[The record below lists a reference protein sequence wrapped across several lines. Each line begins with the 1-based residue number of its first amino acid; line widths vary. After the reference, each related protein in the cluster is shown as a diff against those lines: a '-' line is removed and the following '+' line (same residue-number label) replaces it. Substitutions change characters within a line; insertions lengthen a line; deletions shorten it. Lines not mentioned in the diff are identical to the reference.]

1 MERYNILLVMCP
13 FWDVKYPPIGIAY
26 ISEYL
31 KSKGLRTKVLDYNI
45 KIFHEINKEYK
56 KYWDIKTNFVW
67 EMPNFLKN
75 QINECVEKI
84 LSSNVEIIGFSI
96 MAPNQIFSLEVIKK
110 IKEKDSNKII
120 ISGGVQAPLDK
131 CEYIDYHI
139 EGEAEETIYELIKT
153 IKNKGDITKIGGIII
168 YGKTGEKI
176 KTKERKK
183 TLDFDSLPFAKYGDF
198 NLNDYTEERIGI
210 LGSRGC
216 INKCAFCNDWKV
228 WKFYSYKSAEK
239 LFSEIKYHVNH
250 NHTNKFEFFDLLL
263 NGNIKE
269 LEKFCDL
276 IINSKMKIQWCGNA
290 IIRKEMTYNLLK
302 KMKKAGCVNLVYG
315 LESGSDKIIKNMGKK
330 FTAKE
335 AEQVLKDTS
344 KLNIAVSINLMVG
357 FPGETK
363 KDFKK
368 TLSFIKRNYKYI
380 LNVPGVAT
388 CFVLANSD
396 LEKNHKK
403 YGINISMNNSWY
415 NWYDNEGNTY
425 DLRLK
430 RIKKV
435 VSLLNKLKIPI
446 FEVKIIKKKKSF
458 LDSLKI
464 IKSLSNKILIKLNFK
479 KQINSIP

>member
-26 ISEYL
+26 IFEYL

-45 KIFHEINKEYK
+45 KIFHEIDKEYK

-67 EMPNFLKN
+67 EMPDFLKN
-75 QINECVEKI
+75 QINECVDEI
-84 LSSNVEIIGFSI
+84 LSFDVEIIGFSI

-110 IKEKDSNKII
+110 IKEKDPNKII
-120 ISGGVQAPLDK
+120 ITGGVQAPLDNAHF
-131 CEYIDYHI
+131 IDYHI
-139 EGEAEETIYELIKT
+139 EGEAEETIYKLIKA
-153 IKNKGDITKIGGIII
+153 IKNKGDITKINGIII
-168 YGKTGEKI
+168 YGQIEGKI
-176 KTKERKK
+176 KTKERRK
-183 TLDFDSLPFAKYGDF
+183 LPNLDSLPFPKYEDF
-198 NLNDYTEERIGI
+198 NLNDYVEERIGI

-239 LFSEIKYHVNH
+239 LFNEIKYHVNH
-250 NHTNKFEFFDLLL
+250 NHINKFEFFDLLL

-276 IINSKMKIQWCGNA
+276 IINSKMKIEWSGSA
-290 IIRKEMTYNLLK
+290 LIRKEMTFNLLK
-302 KMKKAGCVNLVYG
+302 KMKGAGCVNLVYG
-315 LESGSDKIIKNMGKK
+315 LESGSDKIIRWMGKS
-330 FTAKE
+330 FTANE

-344 KLNIAVSINLMVG
+344 KVNITVSINLMVG

-368 TLSFIKRNYKYI
+368 TISFIKKNYKCI
-380 LNVPGVAT
+380 SNVPGVAT

-415 NWYDNEGNTY
+415 NWYDNKGNTY

-430 RIKKV
+430 RVKKL
-435 VSLLNKLKIPI
+435 VSLLKKLKIPI
-446 FEVKIIKKKKSF
+446 FEVKIIKKEKSF

-464 IKSLSNKILIKLNFK
+464 IKILSDKILIKLNFK
-479 KQINSIP
+479 KQINLIP